1 MAVVGPT
8 DALEVSTLKDY
19 NPIALPGL
27 GSRTVGEYD
36 FDKKIVPGLQS
47 DRFVSAKALML
58 AAGPATLEQLTD
70 TQNNPLVASP
80 GAASFG
86 GLKLLGA
93 TQDFNLQQNT
103 TVQDVFEIGSRAI
116 YKLAGRTTYQISL
129 GRMMFF
135 GPTLLR
141 ALYEGAKVEFPTSAQ
156 VGFKNLP
163 GLAVDNPFFLN
174 LGSIFFENP
183 TGLYVRAG
191 TIGQRSAKPIA
202 ALGAAYLEEGT
213 IMAHGMSASAQ
224 SGIVSENVV
233 LTFTKNVPVEAV
245 AGQAG

>member
-8 DALEVSTLKDY
+8 DALEVGALKTYD
-19 NPIALPGL
+19 PLPTRGL
-27 GSRTVGEYD
+27 GSREVGDYD

-58 AAGPATLEQLTD
+58 AAGPPTLEQLTG
-70 TQNNPLVASP
+70 QQELAASP
-80 GAASFG
+80 GGGAFG

-141 ALYEGAKVEFPTSAQ
+141 ALYEGAKIEFPPTG
-156 VGFKNLP
+156 VGYKNYP
-163 GLAVDNPFFLN
+163 GLSDQDPFFLN

-191 TIGQRSAKPIA
+191 TIGQRSAKPSA

-233 LTFTKNVPVEAV
+233 LTFTANVPVQAV